1 MKMRLF
7 LAIMA
12 VTAAFLIVG
21 LQVSSAEQAIIELDA
36 ATEQFISELELTS
49 PDIIEK
55 ARRLLQHRSKIGSSE
70 VWTIVKSM
78 MSDTRPEARRAA
90 ADMLA
95 SDNHVVRLFVMRQ
108 LGAAGTETEY
118 FLNTIVA
125 WWDDIAV
132 KEKVTLSGTLPRIV
146 RANTDNPTIMA
157 YANEIAGLMIAHS
170 GKQVP
175 LAGISLA
182 KQLEMT
188 GDEVIVALE
197 KQRNNEIYDYFDNEH
212 PVRKA
217 VLDLLGEEYTPPER
231 EEIDFAAISV
241 AEQEG
246 LKRSSGL
253 TVGVLTSLYTATGP
267 CYGGGDGYGWS
278 GQCKML
284 RVLTDHNINVLAYC
298 HPITEGNNLP
308 VTSEM
313 AQAGVKMPLLN
324 SASVADL
331 RLCDVLVLA
340 GVCNL
345 RKEVV
350 AALEDYV
357 WNGGGL
363 ITIDATGV
371 ISCLDGERF
380 AALQDMKNLRWSWTE
395 RVNEVLLPH
404 KDSPLTEGLDLS
416 LVLQSLEDLKFY
428 KNGYTLT
435 DAVYDDQVLLRFKKI
450 GTAALRISS
459 YGSGRVAHFAWPLW
473 FGKNEVGR
481 RDWQLFDNVQQWAA
495 AQKFTNVCPKSVV
508 SKQRHPSVKKTIK
521 DTPRDP
527 VIRPAE

>member
-1 MKMRLF
+1 MKTRLF

-125 WWDDIAV
+125 WWDGIAV
-132 KEKVTLSGTLPRIV
+132 KEKVTLSSTLPRIV

-175 LAGISLA
+175 FAGISLA

-188 GDEVIVALE
+188 GDEVIAALK

-267 CYGGGDGYGWS
+267 CYGGGD
-278 GQCKML
+278 
-284 RVLTDHNINVLAYC
+284 A
-298 HPITEGNNLP
+298 
-308 VTSEM
+308 
-313 AQAGVKMPLLN
+313 
-324 SASVADL
+324 
-331 RLCDVLVLA
+331 
-340 GVCNL
+340 
-345 RKEVV
+345 
-350 AALEDYV
+350 
-357 WNGGGL
+357 
-363 ITIDATGV
+363 
-371 ISCLDGERF
+371 IS
-380 AALQDMKNLRWSWTE
+380 
-395 RVNEVLLPH
+395 
-404 KDSPLTEGLDLS
+404 
-416 LVLQSLEDLKFY
+416 Y
-428 KNGYTLT
+428 
-435 DAVYDDQVLLRFKKI
+435 
-450 GTAALRISS
+450 
-459 YGSGRVAHFAWPLW
+459 
-473 FGKNEVGR
+473 
-481 RDWQLFDNVQQWAA
+481 
-495 AQKFTNVCPKSVV
+495 
-508 SKQRHPSVKKTIK
+508 
-521 DTPRDP
+521 
-527 VIRPAE
+527 